1 MIYTLL
7 AALQLLAKQNK
18 NSLGLFYLLFT
29 NLEMCSWIKNSFMTK
44 LYENELI
51 ILINASTQLF
61 FPVKH
66 MKSLSG
72 KDYFISTFQNYWE
85 IIHIYIVIHVY
96 DKWEDIFLDRWT
108 KLRFLGEVIK

>member
-29 NLEMCSWIKNSFMTK
+29 NLKMCSWIKNSFMTK
-44 LYENELI
+44 LYEKELI

-61 FPVKH
+61 FSIKH
-66 MKSLSG
+66 MKCSLWERLL
-72 KDYFISTFQNYWE
+72 YFHFPELLRNYSY
-85 IIHIYIVIHVY
+85 IYSDTCIWQMGRHFP
-96 DKWEDIFLDRWT
+96 W
-108 KLRFLGEVIK
+108 